1 MKILKRIPPSIIEKI
16 KRLLLVLLGSLIS
29 AVGVS
34 LFIKPFKLL
43 SGGITGIALI
53 INIIRPIDIGIAV
66 LVLNIPLFILAWKK
80 LNTDFAI
87 YSLVGTISLS
97 LCISL
102 VAYLNIYTG
111 ITDTLLASIIGG
123 VLNGIGTGTVFRQRA
138 SCGGT
143 DIVSVLLRDKV
154 AISIPTLGFII
165 NIFVVA
171 LGIVLSNFQ
180 IGAYTLVSMYVS
192 SQVCNQ
198 ILSGMQKKKMLIVA
212 TDKFE
217 GIAEAINTELGR
229 GATLLYGEGSF
240 THEFKCLVYCIVSAS
255 QLTRTLALIKQAD
268 SNAFVTISEV
278 SEVRGNGFKKP
289 LF

>member
-1 MKILKRIPPSIIEKI
+1 MKIIRKIPPYIMEKI

-29 AVGVS
+29 AIGIS
-34 LFIKPFKLL
+34 LFIKPFELL
-43 SGGITGIALI
+43 GGGITGLALI
-53 INIIRPIDIGIAV
+53 INIIRPIDIGLVV

-87 YSLVGTISLS
+87 YSLVGTISFS
-97 LCISL
+97 LCMSL

-111 ITDTLLASIIGG
+111 VTDTLLASIIGG
-123 VLNGIGTGTVFRQRA
+123 VLNGIGGGIVFRQRA

-143 DIVSVLLRDKV
+143 DIISILLRDKV

-171 LGIVLSNFQ
+171 LGVVLSNFQ
-180 IGAYTLVSMYVS
+180 IGAYTLVSMYVT

-212 TDKFE
+212 TDKFDA
-217 GIAEAINTELGR
+217 IAEAINTELGR

-268 SNAFVTISEV
+268 NDAFVTISEV